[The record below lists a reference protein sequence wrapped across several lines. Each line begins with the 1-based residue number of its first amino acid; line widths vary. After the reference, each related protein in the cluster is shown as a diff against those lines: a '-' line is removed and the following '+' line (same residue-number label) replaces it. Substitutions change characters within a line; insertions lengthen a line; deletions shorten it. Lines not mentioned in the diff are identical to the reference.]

1 MVDVGREACKI
12 RRVEACPISYSKKG
26 FALWPIPFSGVESE
40 KCGSRA
46 WWVFK
51 CMIGRLLQ
59 RCRRELDELRD
70 FHGVSDSGRQRVT
83 EGAVYHDCDSWA

>member
-40 KCGSRA
+40 KKRVTCLVGFQMHDREIVAAVPPGVRRA
-46 WWVFK
+46 W
-51 CMIGRLLQ
+51 
-59 RCRRELDELRD
+59 RD
-70 FHGVSDSGRQRVT
+70 LV
-83 EGAVYHDCDSWA
+83 